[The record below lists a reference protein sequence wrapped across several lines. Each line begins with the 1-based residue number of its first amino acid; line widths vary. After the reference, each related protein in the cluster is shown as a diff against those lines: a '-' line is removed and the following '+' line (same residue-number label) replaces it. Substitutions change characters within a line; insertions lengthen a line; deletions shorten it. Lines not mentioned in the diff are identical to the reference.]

1 LNASARRDADRS
13 RAQDTDDFHL
23 GRKEVPVNTSIVA
36 TLVGVA
42 LVAAATFSAAAQAP
56 QPNQYVQLQR
66 STAQLV
72 AQLDMAAAPTLD
84 TADIRSV
91 QQALHDKGFDPGP
104 IDGIVGSKTQE
115 AVRSFQD
122 RYGIAASGG
131 LDNQTLYALGKPDLA
146 KR

>member
-1 LNASARRDADRS
+1 LNASARRDAVRS

-36 TLVGVA
+36 TLAGVA

-84 TADIRSV
+84 AADIRSV

-104 IDGIVGSKTQE
+104 IDGIVGAKTQE
-115 AVRSFQD
+115 AVRNFQD

>member
-1 LNASARRDADRS
+1 MHSRAATRS

-66 STAQLV
+66 SRAQLV
-72 AQLDMAAAPTLD
+72 AQLDMAAAPTLEA
-84 TADIRSV
+84 ADIRSV

-115 AVRSFQD
+115 AVRNFQD